1 MVITEEDTGFH
12 LFSISERELAFLLE
26 CLGSMVKL
34 DLIYLANVT
43 LNQAEDLNMETDLW
57 FGECELGAGYSTG
70 GVRSLDVRTREWVK
84 REDTEWNGKT

>member
-43 LNQAEDLNMETDLW
+43 LNQAEDLNMETDL
-57 FGECELGAGYSTG
+57 
-70 GVRSLDVRTREWVK
+70 
-84 REDTEWNGKT
+84 